1 MYSETSDTVR
11 RAWET
16 LEAPLSEKGY
26 ELLEVEYARENAAWV
41 LRLFIDKPGGVTLDD
56 CQSASHAASALLDA
70 ADFVEGHYMLEMS
83 SPGFDRPLRKAK
95 DFERF
100 AGERV
105 RISAQTPVAGR
116 RQFKGVLC
124 GIQDGMISVDCSGTI
139 CAVHLENIKK
149 ARLER

>member
-1 MYSETSDTVR
+1 MHSEKDETIR
-11 RAWET
+11 RTWET
-16 LEAPLSEKGY
+16 LEGPLGEQGY
-26 ELLEVEYARENAAWV
+26 ELVEVEFGYENASWV

-56 CQSASHAASALLDA
+56 CQSASRVASALLDT
-70 ADFVEGHYMLEMS
+70 ADFIDGHYMLEMS

-105 RISAQTPVAGR
+105 RIAAQTPVAGR
-116 RQFKGVLC
+116 RQFKGILG

-139 CAVHLENIKK
+139 CAIHLENIKK

>member
-1 MYSETSDTVR
+1 MYSEKGDTVR

-16 LEAPLSEKGY
+16 LESPLSEQGY
-26 ELLEVEYARENAAWV
+26 ELVEVEYARENGAWL

-56 CQSASHAASALLDA
+56 CQSASRAASALLDA
-70 ADFVEGHYMLEMS
+70 ADFIEGQYMLEMS
-83 SPGFDRPLRKAK
+83 SPGFDRPLRKTK

-105 RISAQTPVAGR
+105 RIAAQTPVAGR

-124 GIQDGMISVDCSGTI
+124 GVQDGLVSVDCDGTV
-139 CAVHLENIKK
+139 CAIHLENIKK